1 MGSKV
6 VNTIVKV
13 GWAEMLISDSSESTI
28 QKAVQIEIQNMS
40 QSHTNVRCV
49 SQKLLWSNSLQ
60 ELNFFSEQFYTFS

>member
-40 QSHTNVRCV
+40 QSHTNVRWV
-49 SQKLLWSNSLQ
+49 SQKLVWSNSLQ